1 MLFWEKKKPTAGGG
15 LWRELSEM
23 LVPQVQ
29 GSQSPH
35 KVIYS
40 ELGRWRHGGPWG
52 LLACQSSQDVRDPAQ
67 NNNNNNNNELLD
79 GGGHPTLN
87 SALHIHNEARTLGGP
102 RTECE
107 V

>member
-1 MLFWEKKKPTAGGG
+1 MRGATSGAKFETETNA
-15 LWRELSEM
+15 
-23 LVPQVQ
+23 
-29 GSQSPH
+29 
-35 KVIYS
+35 
-40 ELGRWRHGGPWG
+40 
-52 LLACQSSQDVRDPAQ
+52 AQ